1 LTSKA
6 AMSLIK
12 IQKAMFKNYFKIVFR
27 NFARQPFYSFINVVG
42 LSIGLAA
49 CWFLAMYFFHEKTYD
64 AFLPNANRIAA
75 VALDLKMGD
84 MEGKTT
90 NTPPP
95 LGARLAEYP
104 EIETTSRTFNLGE
117 TLVKREVINSEP
129 LIFNESGAVAVDS
142 TFLNLFGFEF
152 VQGNANAL
160 NSPLGLVL
168 TETTAKKYFGNEPAI
183 GKTLSFNDRN
193 FTVSGVLK
201 DLPSN
206 STLRF
211 DFLLPT
217 KSFRVIE
224 NFDWSWI
231 WLQMDTWVK
240 FKKPITETTL
250 AKLEAKLPEM
260 VQKYAPSAF
269 EKIGMSW
276 EDKMKQGDKY
286 NVKFLP
292 LTKLHLEYADIDS
305 RLSTLGDGKQ
315 VKMFGII
322 GFIILLLACVN
333 FINLSTARSI
343 KRAKEVGV
351 RKALGSSKGSLMG
364 QFLVESSV
372 FSISALIL
380 ATIITALYVRSF
392 NELTGI
398 TFTISSLY
406 QTEVLLVVLIL
417 PILTGLVAGLYP
429 AYYLSKFDTI
439 DTMKKS
445 TGTGS
450 GGFSSVRSGLVV
462 FQFTVSI
469 VLMLGSFIVYRQ
481 LSFAQNSKTGIQKEN
496 VLVINNTRNFKSI
509 SEREVFRQKLLQIP
523 EVKDVT
529 HSTFLPSLGA
539 FNDFY
544 EPEQGSQANAVV
556 QNIAISSY
564 LTDEN
569 FVPTLKIEL
578 TDGRNFRA
586 NSQSDSASVIL
597 NETAVKAIGW
607 KNPIGQWMRYP
618 GNANQ
623 RFQVVGVVKD
633 FHLYSVRAAIEPL
646 AIFHESSKTYQTW
659 GSYMAV
665 RLLPNTEKVIIEKI
679 SNIWKSSIPN
689 VPFEYDFLDKS
700 FARMYQSE
708 NQMASILLVFTA
720 LALFIGCLGLFAL
733 ATFTAEQR
741 TKEIGIRKV
750 LGASVMG
757 ITALLSKDFLKL
769 VAIALVI
776 GSPVAWYFMNQ
787 WLGDF
792 AYRIDIEWWI
802 FALVGVTAILIA
814 IATVSFQAIRAA
826 LMNPVKSLRSE

>member
-1 LTSKA
+1 
-6 AMSLIK
+6 
-12 IQKAMFKNYFKIVFR
+12 MFKNYFKIVFR

-104 EIETTSRTFNLGE
+104 EIETTARTFNLGE
-117 TLVKREVINSEP
+117 TLVKREVKNSEP

-142 TFLNLFGFEF
+142 TFLDLFGFEF
-152 VQGNANAL
+152 VQGNTNAL
-160 NSPLGLVL
+160 NSHLGLVL

-240 FKKPITETTL
+240 FKKPITETNL

-322 GFIILLLACVN
+322 GIIILLLACVN

-351 RKALGSSKGSLMG
+351 RKALGSSKGSLIG

-372 FSISALIL
+372 FSISALFL
-380 ATIITALYVRSF
+380 ATIITALFIRSF

-406 QTEVLLVVLIL
+406 QTNVLLVVLIL
-417 PILTGLVAGLYP
+417 PLLTGLVAGLYP

-450 GGFSSVRSGLVV
+450 RGFSSVRSGLVV

-469 VLMLGSFIVYRQ
+469 VLMLGSIIVYRQ

-523 EVKDVT
+523 EVKNVT

-618 GNANQ
+618 GNVNQ

-665 RLLPNTEKVIIEKI
+665 RLLPNTEKAGIEKI

-733 ATFTAEQR
+733 ATFTAEHR

-802 FALVGVTAILIA
+802 FALAGVTAILIA

>member
-1 LTSKA
+1 
-6 AMSLIK
+6 MSLIK

-104 EIETTSRTFNLGE
+104 EIETTARTFNLGE
-117 TLVKREVINSEP
+117 TLVKREVKNSEP

-152 VQGNANAL
+152 VQGNASAL

-240 FKKPITETTL
+240 FKKPITETNL

-322 GFIILLLACVN
+322 GIIILLLACVN

-351 RKALGSSKGSLMG
+351 RKALGSSKGSLIG

-380 ATIITALYVRSF
+380 ATIITALYIRSF

-406 QTEVLLVVLIL
+406 QKNVLLVVLIL

-439 DTMKKS
+439 ETMKKS

-450 GGFSSVRSGLVV
+450 GGFSSVRSSLVV

-523 EVKDVT
+523 QVKDVT

-544 EPEQGSQANAVV
+544 EPEQGNQANAVV

-578 TDGRNFRA
+578 TEGRNFRA

-665 RLLPNTEKVIIEKI
+665 RLLPNTEKASIEKI
-679 SNIWKSSIPN
+679 SNIWKLSIPN

-769 VAIALVI
+769 VGIALVI

-802 FALVGVTAILIA
+802 FALVGVSAILIA

>member
-1 LTSKA
+1 
-6 AMSLIK
+6 MSLIK

-84 MEGKTT
+84 TEGKTT

-104 EIETTSRTFNLGE
+104 EIETTARTFNLGE
-117 TLVKREVINSEP
+117 TLVKREVKNSEP

-142 TFLNLFGFEF
+142 TFLDLFGFEF

-240 FKKPITETTL
+240 FKKPITETNL

-322 GFIILLLACVN
+322 GIIILLLACVN

-351 RKALGSSKGSLMG
+351 RKALG
-364 QFLVESSV
+364 
-372 FSISALIL
+372 
-380 ATIITALYVRSF
+380 
-392 NELTGI
+392 
-398 TFTISSLY
+398 
-406 QTEVLLVVLIL
+406 
-417 PILTGLVAGLYP
+417 
-429 AYYLSKFDTI
+429 
-439 DTMKKS
+439 
-445 TGTGS
+445 
-450 GGFSSVRSGLVV
+450 
-462 FQFTVSI
+462 
-469 VLMLGSFIVYRQ
+469 
-481 LSFAQNSKTGIQKEN
+481 
-496 VLVINNTRNFKSI
+496 
-509 SEREVFRQKLLQIP
+509 
-523 EVKDVT
+523 
-529 HSTFLPSLGA
+529 
-539 FNDFY
+539 
-544 EPEQGSQANAVV
+544 
-556 QNIAISSY
+556 
-564 LTDEN
+564 
-569 FVPTLKIEL
+569 
-578 TDGRNFRA
+578 
-586 NSQSDSASVIL
+586 
-597 NETAVKAIGW
+597 
-607 KNPIGQWMRYP
+607 
-618 GNANQ
+618 
-623 RFQVVGVVKD
+623 
-633 FHLYSVRAAIEPL
+633 
-646 AIFHESSKTYQTW
+646 
-659 GSYMAV
+659 
-665 RLLPNTEKVIIEKI
+665 
-679 SNIWKSSIPN
+679 
-689 VPFEYDFLDKS
+689 
-700 FARMYQSE
+700 
-708 NQMASILLVFTA
+708 
-720 LALFIGCLGLFAL
+720 
-733 ATFTAEQR
+733 
-741 TKEIGIRKV
+741 
-750 LGASVMG
+750 
-757 ITALLSKDFLKL
+757 
-769 VAIALVI
+769 
-776 GSPVAWYFMNQ
+776 
-787 WLGDF
+787 
-792 AYRIDIEWWI
+792 
-802 FALVGVTAILIA
+802 
-814 IATVSFQAIRAA
+814 
-826 LMNPVKSLRSE
+826 

>member
-1 LTSKA
+1 
-6 AMSLIK
+6 MSLIK

-104 EIETTSRTFNLGE
+104 EIETTARTFNLGE
-117 TLVKREVINSEP
+117 TLVKREVKNSEP

-142 TFLNLFGFEF
+142 TFLDLFGFEF

-240 FKKPITETTL
+240 FKKPITETNL

-276 EDKMKQGDKY
+276 EDKMNQGDKY

-322 GFIILLLACVN
+322 GIIILLLACVN

-351 RKALGSSKGSLMG
+351 RKALGSSKGSLIG

-380 ATIITALYVRSF
+380 ATIITALYIRSF

-665 RLLPNTEKVIIEKI
+665 RLLPNTEKASIEKI
-679 SNIWKSSIPN
+679 STIWKSSIPN

>member
-1 LTSKA
+1 
-6 AMSLIK
+6 MSLIK
-12 IQKAMFKNYFKIVFR
+12 IPKAMFKNYFKIVFR

-64 AFLPNANRIAA
+64 DFLPNANRIAV

-104 EIETTSRTFNLGE
+104 EIETTARTFNLGE
-117 TLVKREVINSEP
+117 TLVKREVKNSEP

-240 FKKPITETTL
+240 FKKPITETNL

-260 VQKYAPSAF
+260 VEKYAPSAF

-322 GFIILLLACVN
+322 GIIILLLACVN

-351 RKALGSSKGSLMG
+351 RKALGSSKGSLVG

-380 ATIITALYVRSF
+380 ATLITALYIRSF
-392 NELTGI
+392 NELTGV

-406 QTEVLLVVLIL
+406 QTNVLLVVLIL

-450 GGFSSVRSGLVV
+450 GGFSSVRSSLVV

-544 EPEQGSQANAVV
+544 EPEQGNQAYAVV

-578 TDGRNFRA
+578 TDGRNFRP

-633 FHLYSVRAAIEPL
+633 FHLYSVRAAIV
-646 AIFHESSKTYQTW
+646 HESSKTYQTW

-665 RLLPNTEKVIIEKI
+665 RLLPNTEKASIEKI

-792 AYRIDIEWWI
+792 AYRINIEWWI
-802 FALVGVTAILIA
+802 FALVGVTAIFIA

>member
-1 LTSKA
+1 
-6 AMSLIK
+6 MSLIK

-84 MEGKTT
+84 TEGKTT

-104 EIETTSRTFNLGE
+104 EIETTARTFNLGE
-117 TLVKREVINSEP
+117 TLVKREVKNSEP

-142 TFLNLFGFEF
+142 TFLDLFGFEF

-240 FKKPITETTL
+240 FKKPITETNL

-322 GFIILLLACVN
+322 GIIILLLACVN

-351 RKALGSSKGSLMG
+351 RKALGSSKGSLVG

-380 ATIITALYVRSF
+380 ATIITALYIRSF

-406 QTEVLLVVLIL
+406 QTNVLLVVLIL

-496 VLVINNTRNFKSI
+496 VLVINNTRNFKNI

-556 QNIAISSY
+556 KNIAISSY

-665 RLLPNTEKVIIEKI
+665 RLLPNTEKASIEKI

-802 FALVGVTAILIA
+802 FALVGGTAILIA

>member
-1 LTSKA
+1 
-6 AMSLIK
+6 MSLIK

-64 AFLPNANRIAA
+64 TFLPNANRIAA

-104 EIETTSRTFNLGE
+104 EIETTARIFNLGE
-117 TLVKREVINSEP
+117 TLVKREVKNSEP

-142 TFLNLFGFEF
+142 TFLDLFGFEF

-168 TETTAKKYFGNEPAI
+168 TETTAKKYFENEPAI
-183 GKTLSFNDRN
+183 GKNLSFNDRN

-240 FKKPITETTL
+240 FKKPITETNL

-260 VQKYAPSAF
+260 VEKYAPSTF

-276 EDKMKQGDKY
+276 EDKMKQGDIY

-315 VKMFGII
+315 VKMFSII
-322 GFIILLLACVN
+322 GIIILLLACVN

-351 RKALGSSKGSLMG
+351 RKALGSSKGSLIG
-364 QFLVESSV
+364 QFLVESSI

-380 ATIITALYVRSF
+380 ATIITALYIRSF

-406 QTEVLLVVLIL
+406 QSDVLLVVLIL
-417 PILTGLVAGLYP
+417 PILTGLAAGLYP

-450 GGFSSVRSGLVV
+450 GAFSSVRSGLVV

-496 VLVINNTRNFKSI
+496 VLVINNTRNFNSI

-523 EVKDVT
+523 QVKDVT

-665 RLLPNTEKVIIEKI
+665 RLLPNTEKASIEKI

-802 FALVGVTAILIA
+802 FALVGITAILIA

>member
-1 LTSKA
+1 
-6 AMSLIK
+6 
-12 IQKAMFKNYFKIVFR
+12 
-27 NFARQPFYSFINVVG
+27 
-42 LSIGLAA
+42 
-49 CWFLAMYFFHEKTYD
+49 
-64 AFLPNANRIAA
+64 
-75 VALDLKMGD
+75 
-84 MEGKTT
+84 
-90 NTPPP
+90 
-95 LGARLAEYP
+95 
-104 EIETTSRTFNLGE
+104 
-117 TLVKREVINSEP
+117 
-129 LIFNESGAVAVDS
+129 
-142 TFLNLFGFEF
+142 
-152 VQGNANAL
+152 
-160 NSPLGLVL
+160 
-168 TETTAKKYFGNEPAI
+168 
-183 GKTLSFNDRN
+183 
-193 FTVSGVLK
+193 
-201 DLPSN
+201 
-206 STLRF
+206 
-211 DFLLPT
+211 
-217 KSFRVIE
+217 
-224 NFDWSWI
+224 
-231 WLQMDTWVK
+231 
-240 FKKPITETTL
+240 
-250 AKLEAKLPEM
+250 
-260 VQKYAPSAF
+260 
-269 EKIGMSW
+269 
-276 EDKMKQGDKY
+276 
-286 NVKFLP
+286 
-292 LTKLHLEYADIDS
+292 
-305 RLSTLGDGKQ
+305 
-315 VKMFGII
+315 
-322 GFIILLLACVN
+322 
-333 FINLSTARSI
+333 
-343 KRAKEVGV
+343 
-351 RKALGSSKGSLMG
+351 
-364 QFLVESSV
+364 
-372 FSISALIL
+372 
-380 ATIITALYVRSF
+380 
-392 NELTGI
+392 
-398 TFTISSLY
+398 
-406 QTEVLLVVLIL
+406 
-417 PILTGLVAGLYP
+417 LVAGLYP

-450 GGFSSVRSGLVV
+450 GAFSSVRSGLVV